1 MDYVNVVFHAPLWHV
16 SDITVTFACLANSNY
31 GCSSSWA
38 ACTRVHTLRNAQT
51 CRHSSTGRL
60 TPHSKQMLSP
70 SILIFFEGINILKK

>member
-51 CRHSSTGRL
+51 CRHSSTGEINSTQQTNALAIRID
-60 TPHSKQMLSP
+60 
-70 SILIFFEGINILKK
+70 IL